1 MPERRVAVAR
11 ELTKF
16 YEEIVRGSAE
26 EVAGRFSEPPKGE
39 VVVVLGPWEDAGAAA
54 AGPSDE
60 VAAAE
65 AVASLVAEGVS
76 RRRAAE
82 LVSRLTGVSRNA
94 LYGRS
99 L

>member
-1 MPERRVAVAR
+1 MPDRPVAVAR

-16 YEEIVRGSAE
+16 YEEVVRGRAV
-26 EVAGRFSEPPKGE
+26 EVAQRFSEPPKGE
-39 VVVVLGPWEDAGAAA
+39 VVLVLGPWEGVAAAA

-60 VAAAE
+60 AGAAE
-65 AVASLVAEGVS
+65 AVAALVAEGVS

-82 LVSRLTGVSRNA
+82 VVSRLTGVSRND

>member
-1 MPERRVAVAR
+1 MPKRPVAVAR

-16 YEEIVRGSAE
+16 YEEVVRGSAV
-26 EVAGRFSEPPKGE
+26 EVAARFSEPPKGE
-39 VVVVLGPWEDAGAAA
+39 VVLVLGPWRDAGAAS
-54 AGPSDE
+54 GPSDE
-60 VAAAE
+60 AGAAE
-65 AVASLVAEGVS
+65 AVAALVAEGVS

-82 LVSRLTGVSRNA
+82 VVSRLTGVSRND